1 VTGSSTSTLV
11 ISGVTAGEAGSYT
24 VVVSGTSGSET
35 STAASL
41 SVAGSARLIDV
52 AARASVGTG
61 SNILIAGFV
70 VGGSGSKTV
79 LLRGVGPTLGAIGV
93 PGAMTNPQ
101 LSIFNAGASAAF
113 DTNTV
118 WGGSPTL
125 QAIFTQVGAFSLAS
139 NSADSV
145 LLETLN
151 AGGYTAEVAGV
162 NSGTGVALAEVY
174 DADTNPSPSARFI
187 NLAARA
193 SVGSGANI
201 LIAGF
206 VVGGSGTETV
216 LLRGVGPTLGA
227 IGVPGALAAP
237 VLTLID
243 ANQKVIATNSA
254 WNSAS
259 VLGNS
264 PVTAIVRTATAADMQ
279 GVGAFA
285 LSQGSLDTAMVVTLP
300 IGSYTAQV
308 SGANS
313 TTGVGLAE
321 IYEMP

>member
-1 VTGSSTSTLV
+1 MPGALN
-11 ISGVTAGEAGSYT
+11 
-24 VVVSGTSGSET
+24 SET
-35 STAASL
+35 STAVSL
-41 SVAGSARLIDV
+41 SVAGSARLIDI
-52 AARASVGTG
+52 AARADVGTG
-61 SNILIAGFV
+61 ANILIAGFV

-79 LLRGVGPTLGAIGV
+79 LLRGIGPTLASYGVSGAL
-93 PGAMTNPQ
+93 TNPQ
-101 LSIFNAGASAAF
+101 LSIFNAGASTAF

-125 QAIFTQVGAFSLAS
+125 ISVMSQVGAFPLPS

-151 AGGYTAEVAGV
+151 SGGYTAEVAGV
-162 NSGTGVALAEVY
+162 NNGTGVALAEAY
-174 DADTNPSPSARFI
+174 DADTSTSPSARFI

-193 SVGSGANI
+193 SVGTGGNI

-216 LLRGVGPTLGA
+216 LLRGVGPTLGTY
-227 IGVPGALAAP
+227 GVSGALTAS
-237 VLTLID
+237 VLTLLD
-243 ANQKVIATNSA
+243 ASGKVIATNSA
-254 WNSAS
+254 WNTAPTT
-259 VLGNS
+259 GNS
-264 PVTAIVRTATAADMQ
+264 PVTAVVRTATAIDMQ

-285 LSQGSLDTAMVVTLP
+285 LSQGSFDAAMVVTLP
-300 IGSYTAQV
+300 TGGYTAQL

-321 IYEMP
+321 IYEIP